1 MNKLVSQATDEFV
14 TGEDRIDIWYVDLTL
29 SGFECLDL
37 LSEDEII
44 RSKKMLNT
52 ENKNLFIRS
61 RCALRLILANC
72 LSLNPREISF
82 QYGEKGKPK
91 LDVPSSTQLEFN
103 LSHSNDIALIAV
115 GTKRQIGIDI
125 SHTNRSTNWQGIA
138 KRNFTESEQAY
149 LMQTGSSQTE
159 VSRNHFHRIWS
170 QKEAYT
176 KALGLGFSY
185 GFKNFSVELD
195 GGLREDNISPDAIKL
210 WTIKSFE
217 PEKDSV
223 AALAFSGST
232 QPKIY
237 AWKLDPPSNSSINSN
252 ALKYKFV

>member
-1 MNKLVSQATDEFV
+1 VNKLVSQATDEFV
-14 TGEDRIDIWYVDLTL
+14 TGEDRIDIWYVDLSL
-29 SGFECLDL
+29 SDFERWDL

-44 RSKKMLNT
+44 RSNKMLHA

-72 LSLNPREISF
+72 LSLSPGELSF

-91 LDVPSSTQLEFN
+91 LDIPSGTHLEFN
-103 LSHSNDIALIAV
+103 LTHSNDIALIAV
-115 GTKRQIGIDI
+115 GTKRQIGIDV
-125 SHTNRSTNWQGIA
+125 SHTNRSTNWQGIS

-149 LMQTGSSQTE
+149 LAQTEASQTE
-159 VSRNHFHRIWS
+159 VSQNNFHRIWS

-185 GFKNFSVELD
+185 GFKNFSVQLD
-195 GGLREDNISPDAIKL
+195 GGLREDSISPDAIKL

-217 PEKDSV
+217 PAKNSV

-232 QPKIY
+232 HPKIH
-237 AWKLDPPSNSSINSN
+237 AWKLGSPSNSSIKSN